1 MQKRISFLLPRSCV
15 NILFACK
22 QMKNDIIEVEYTH
35 FMKGQNPVD
44 DCAG

>member
-22 QMKNDIIEVEYTH
+22 QMKNDIIGTEYKH